1 MLLSGKTVWVT
12 GASRGIGQA
21 TAIEAAKAGAKIILS
36 ARSGEGLADAA
47 EKIGALGLP
56 SPAIIVIDVANPE
69 SIKAGFKQVQDQ
81 FEQLDVLV
89 NNAAVQKNALIGMI
103 SEAQINEVMCTNVHS
118 VIQLTQYAARL
129 MMRRKSGAIINV
141 GSIMGRT
148 GMEGGLVYSASKA
161 AVVGATRSAA
171 RELAPYGI
179 RVNAVAP
186 GVINT
191 GLIAGLS
198 QERTQALRGS
208 IKLGRFGEPCEVANV
223 IVFLASDLA
232 SYVTGQV
239 IGVDG
244 GMQI

>member
-1 MLLSGKTVWVT
+1 
-12 GASRGIGQA
+12 
-21 TAIEAAKAGAKIILS
+21 
-36 ARSGEGLADAA
+36 
-47 EKIGALGLP
+47 
-56 SPAIIVIDVANPE
+56 
-69 SIKAGFKQVQDQ
+69 
-81 FEQLDVLV
+81 
-89 NNAAVQKNALIGMI
+89 
-103 SEAQINEVMCTNVHS
+103 
-118 VIQLTQYAARL
+118 
-129 MMRRKSGAIINV
+129 
-141 GSIMGRT
+141 
-148 GMEGGLVYSASKA
+148 
-161 AVVGATRSAA
+161 
-171 RELAPYGI
+171 
-179 RVNAVAP
+179 VNAVAP